1 MAKSPNG
8 KLASC
13 AVTVTGKNQ
22 KTNTSMDTASLQDY
36 PVTSSTPLS
45 ALALTSSGYMG
56 VTAIRQVYSC
66 TKGKTRYSGSSCG
79 GVLAEY
85 YNKSFRRTSKKKIPM
100 ELSKYGGFYAG
111 KDAYFLVFGQDNP
124 QDNDNVEVLR
134 VVKYSKKWKRLGA
147 ASLRRADTTEMFHAG
162 DLRMAE

>member
-1 MAKSPNG
+1 
-8 KLASC
+8 
-13 AVTVTGKNQ
+13 
-22 KTNTSMDTASLQDY
+22 
-36 PVTSSTPLS
+36 
-45 ALALTSSGYMG
+45 MG

-134 VVKYSKKWKRLGA
+134 VVKYSKNGSAWAPPPSGGRHHRNFPCGKPAHGRI
-147 ASLRRADTTEMFHAG
+147 
-162 DLRMAE
+162 